1 VTISYEKNKKLAT
14 LSFSMEHRPLL
25 TLPSGGVVN
34 TCKTRLLA
42 YRNGECVVLD
52 AAADYKVVWSRR
64 VAIIGFDHVLSSC
77 GKFVV
82 KRDWSGALHNGVYFI
97 DDNTPPPPIF
107 LNWEGSRQEVALSPD
122 GHIARA
128 SSDRV
133 AHAHWLAIS
142 TTTRAPRRRNTAS
155 VQISK
160 LQFSSNGKWLLCLW
174 GDIWCVVDTTSLKET
189 PLDGASRDA
198 AVFFARDGDQEYVVV
213 LTPQYAGHLPD
224 VHKTVFRLRKSLSTD
239 SAWLDLL
246 YTAPPAAPAAAVM
259 TMPLVCNP
267 LTRHV
272 LCFTKPVR
280 LLDVVTGTET
290 SWWGES
296 AIAGACISDD
306 GRLLATAC
314 HDAITVRACEPRS
327 SPLFCIPLGLPTG
340 CRCRSSLVWP
350 MLFHTDRLVVSTT
363 CKGVYIGKV
372 PRLHDQ
378 LARLLSLMLD
388 QRREL
393 PSVRTVYFILTGIQ
407 C

>member
-1 VTISYEKNKKLAT
+1 
-14 LSFSMEHRPLL
+14 MEHRPLL
-25 TLPSGGVVN
+25 SLPAATTPDGAVGGV
-34 TCKTRLLA
+34 CKTRLLV
-42 YRNGECVVLD
+42 YKNGECVVLD
-52 AAADYKVVWSRR
+52 ASAGYKAVWSRR
-64 VAIIGFDHVLSSC
+64 VLDVGIDYQLSSC
-77 GKFVV
+77 GKFVIADLWV
-82 KRDWSGALHNGVYFI
+82 AGLHNNFHCVQDGAVM
-97 DDNTPPPPIF
+97 PPIF
-107 LNWEGSRQEVALSPD
+107 RQWSGQQQHKTALSPD
-122 GHIARA
+122 GHIAFAGRG
-128 SSDRV
+128 R
-133 AHAHWLAIS
+133 LAIS
-142 TTTRAPRRRNTAS
+142 NAARAPRWRDMVSAE
-155 VQISK
+155 ISF

-213 LTPQYAGHLPD
+213 LIPQYAGHLPD

-246 YTAPPAAPAAAVM
+246 YTAPPLPPPAPAMPAAAVAKV
-259 TMPLVCNP
+259 PLVRNP

-280 LLDVVTGTET
+280 LLDVVTGAET

-296 AIAGACISDD
+296 AVAGACISDD
-306 GRLLATAC
+306 GRLLATAS
-314 HDAITVRACEPRS
+314 HDAITVRACEPMSRALLS
-327 SPLFCIPLGLPTG
+327 IPLDLPTG
-340 CRCRSSLVWP
+340 CRCRSWNLWP

-363 CKGVYIGKV
+363 CKGVYIGKM
-372 PRLHDQ
+372 PQLHDQ

>member
-1 VTISYEKNKKLAT
+1 
-14 LSFSMEHRPLL
+14 MDHRPLL
-25 TLPSGGVVN
+25 TLPSSGVVD

-64 VAIIGFDHVLSSC
+64 VTIIGFDHVLSSC

-82 KRDWSGALHNGVYFI
+82 KRDWSGMLHNGVYFI
-97 DDNTPPPPIF
+97 DDNTPTPPIF

-128 SSDRV
+128 SADRV
-133 AHAHWLAIS
+133 ASAHWLAIS

-155 VQISK
+155 VQISN
-160 LQFSSNGKWLLCLW
+160 LQFSANGKWLLCLW
-174 GDIWCVVDTTSLKET
+174 NDVWCVVDTASLKET

-198 AVFFARDGDQEYVVV
+198 AVFFARDGDQEFVVV
-213 LTPQYAGHLPD
+213 LTPQYADHRPV

-246 YTAPPAAPAAAVM
+246 YSTPPAPTAPAATIATV
-259 TMPLVCNP
+259 PLVRNP

-272 LCFTKPVR
+272 LYFTQPLR
-280 LLDVVTGTET
+280 LLDVATGTET
-290 SWWGES
+290 LWWGES
-296 AIAGACISDD
+296 AVAGACISDD
-306 GRLLATAC
+306 GRLLATAS
-314 HDAITVRACEPRS
+314 HDAITVRACEPMS
-327 SPLFCIPLGLPTG
+327 SALLSIPLDLPTG
-340 CRCRSSLVWP
+340 CRCRSWLAWQ
-350 MLFHTDRLVVSTT
+350 MLFHTDRLVVSTV
-363 CKGVYIGKV
+363 CKGTYIAKM